1 MSNNLARQ
9 GEYRSELIKGKI
21 IMMSPSPITNHN
33 RISRNITRIFDNY
46 LDGKSCEVFADGL
59 DVYLTAQDRFEPD
72 CMVVCDPYK
81 IKYNGVH
88 GAPDL
93 IVEVLSPS
101 TAKNDKGHKK
111 NVYEQCGVR
120 EYWLVDPVNKSVE
133 QYILQNN
140 KFELHE
146 IYFIY
151 PDFMLEDM
159 SEEERAA
166 IITEFKCSLYDDL
179 IIKLEDIF
187 KRVV

>member
-1 MSNNLARQ
+1 MNNNLAYKD
-9 GEYRSELIKGKI
+9 EYRSELINGKI
-21 IMMSPSPITNHN
+21 IMMSPSPVANH
-33 RISRNITRIFDNY
+33 IHTAGNIYRIFADY
-46 LDGKSCEVFADGL
+46 LDGKKCTPFPDGFDL
-59 DVYLTAQDRFEPD
+59 FLTKTDRFIPD
-72 CMVVCDPYK
+72 CMVVCDPNK

-101 TAKNDKGHKK
+101 TAKNDKGYKK

-133 QYILQNN
+133 QYLLQDN
-140 KFELHE
+140 KLELHD

-159 SEEERAA
+159 TEEERAA

-179 IIKLEDIF
+179 IIKVSDIF

>member
-1 MSNNLARQ
+1 MNNNLARQ

-72 CMVVCDPYK
+72 CMVVCDPNK

-111 NVYEQCGVR
+111 MFMSNAVCGNIG
-120 EYWLVDPVNKSVE
+120 WLIQSTNLWSNISYKIINLSCTKFIL
-133 QYILQNN
+133 YIQILCLRICPKKNGLQ
-140 KFELHE
+140 L
-146 IYFIY
+146 
-151 PDFMLEDM
+151 
-159 SEEERAA
+159 
-166 IITEFKCSLYDDL
+166 
-179 IIKLEDIF
+179 
-187 KRVV
+187 

>member
-1 MSNNLARQ
+1 MNNNLARQ

-72 CMVVCDPYK
+72 CMVVCDPNK

-93 IVEVLSPS
+93 IVEVLSNLRPKLDS
-101 TAKNDKGHKK
+101 SNALSRIIPVASGLCKIHCKG
-111 NVYEQCGVR
+111 R
-120 EYWLVDPVNKSVE
+120 
-133 QYILQNN
+133 
-140 KFELHE
+140 
-146 IYFIY
+146 
-151 PDFMLEDM
+151 
-159 SEEERAA
+159 
-166 IITEFKCSLYDDL
+166 
-179 IIKLEDIF
+179 
-187 KRVV
+187 RVTTVISCAWK